1 MKLQRTVKVQANKLL
16 SIFNSKD
23 MSNKKS
29 GCSVSLP
36 LVTLILVILK
46 LTGVIDWSW
55 VWVTSPIWIPIA
67 LVLFILFVA
76 LGVVV
81 ILFAMGVDSDKIK
94 EGLNKL
100 KK

>member
-1 MKLQRTVKVQANKLL
+1 MT
-16 SIFNSKD
+16 D
-23 MSNKKS
+23 KKT

-36 LVTLILVILK
+36 MITLILVILK

-67 LVLFILFVA
+67 LVFFILAVA
-76 LGVVV
+76 LGVVL
-81 ILFAMGVDSDKIK
+81 ILFAMGVDRDKIK
-94 EGLNKL
+94 DGLNKL

>member
-1 MKLQRTVKVQANKLL
+1 MT
-16 SIFNSKD
+16 D
-23 MSNKKS
+23 KKT

-36 LVTLILVILK
+36 MITLILVILK
-46 LTGVIDWSW
+46 LTEVIDWSW

-76 LGVVV
+76 LGVVL
-81 ILFAMGVDSDKIK
+81 ILFAMGVDRDKIK
-94 EGLNKL
+94 DGLNKL

>member
-1 MKLQRTVKVQANKLL
+1 
-16 SIFNSKD
+16 

-36 LVTLILVILK
+36 FITLILVILK

-76 LGVVV
+76 LGVVL
-81 ILFAMGVDSDKIK
+81 ILFAIGVDRDKIK
-94 EGLNKL
+94 DGLNKL

>member
-1 MKLQRTVKVQANKLL
+1 MT
-16 SIFNSKD
+16 
-23 MSNKKS
+23 NKKS

-36 LVTLILVILK
+36 MITLILVILK

-67 LVLFILFVA
+67 LVFFILAVA
-76 LGVVV
+76 LGVVL
-81 ILFAMGVDSDKIK
+81 ILFAMGVDRDKIK
-94 EGLNKL
+94 DGLNKL

>member
-1 MKLQRTVKVQANKLL
+1 
-16 SIFNSKD
+16 
-23 MSNKKS
+23 MSDKKT

-36 LVTLILVILK
+36 FITLILVILK

-67 LVLFILFVA
+67 LLFFILAVA
-76 LGVVV
+76 LGVVL
-81 ILFAMGVDSDKIK
+81 ILFAMGVDRDKIK
-94 EGLNKL
+94 NGLNKL

>member
-1 MKLQRTVKVQANKLL
+1 
-16 SIFNSKD
+16 

-36 LVTLILVILK
+36 LITLILVILK

-55 VWVTSPIWIPIA
+55 VWITSPIWIPIA
-67 LVLFILFVA
+67 LVFFILTVA
-76 LGVVV
+76 LGVVL
-81 ILFAMGVDSDKIK
+81 ILFAAGVDRDKIK
-94 EGLNKL
+94 DGLNKL

>member
-1 MKLQRTVKVQANKLL
+1 MT
-16 SIFNSKD
+16 D
-23 MSNKKS
+23 KKT

-36 LVTLILVILK
+36 FITLILVTLK
-46 LTGVIDWSW
+46 LTGVINWSW
-55 VWVTSPIWIPIA
+55 LWVTSPIWIPIA

-81 ILFAMGVDSDKIK
+81 ILFAMGVDRDKIK
-94 EGLNKL
+94 DGLNKL

>member
-1 MKLQRTVKVQANKLL
+1 MT
-16 SIFNSKD
+16 D
-23 MSNKKS
+23 KKT

-36 LVTLILVILK
+36 MITLILVILK

-67 LVLFILFVA
+67 LVLFILAVA
-76 LGVVV
+76 LGVVL
-81 ILFAMGVDSDKIK
+81 ILFAMGVDSNRIK

>member
-1 MKLQRTVKVQANKLL
+1 
-16 SIFNSKD
+16 

-36 LVTLILVILK
+36 LITLILVILK

-55 VWVTSPIWIPIA
+55 VWITSPIWIPIA
-67 LVLFILFVA
+67 LVFFILAVA
-76 LGVVV
+76 LGVVL
-81 ILFAMGVDSDKIK
+81 ILFAAGVDRDKIK

>member
-1 MKLQRTVKVQANKLL
+1 MT
-16 SIFNSKD
+16 D
-23 MSNKKS
+23 KKS

-36 LVTLILVILK
+36 MITLILVILK

-81 ILFAMGVDSDKIK
+81 ILFAMGVDRDKIK
-94 EGLNKL
+94 DGLNKL

>member
-1 MKLQRTVKVQANKLL
+1 
-16 SIFNSKD
+16 

-29 GCSVSLP
+29 GFSVSLP
-36 LVTLILVILK
+36 LVTLILVSLK

-67 LVLFILFVA
+67 F
-76 LGVVV
+76 LGV
-81 ILFAMGVDSDKIK
+81 ILFIVLSAVALLFVVGVDTDRIK

>member
-1 MKLQRTVKVQANKLL
+1 
-16 SIFNSKD
+16 
-23 MSNKKS
+23 MSDKKT

-36 LVTLILVILK
+36 LITLILVILK

-67 LVLFILFVA
+67 LLFFILAVA
-76 LGVVV
+76 LGVVL
-81 ILFAMGVDSDKIK
+81 ILFAMGVDRDKIK
-94 EGLNKL
+94 NGLNKL

>member
-1 MKLQRTVKVQANKLL
+1 
-16 SIFNSKD
+16 

-46 LTGVIDWSW
+46 LTGVINWSW

-67 LVLFILFVA
+67 LVLFILFVELVA
-76 LGVVV
+76 VV
-81 ILFAMGVDSDKIK
+81 ILFAMGVDRDKIK

>member
-1 MKLQRTVKVQANKLL
+1 
-16 SIFNSKD
+16 
-23 MSNKKS
+23 MSNKKT

-46 LTGVIDWSW
+46 LTGVINWSW

-76 LGVVV
+76 LGVVL
-81 ILFAMGVDSDKIK
+81 ILFAMGVDRDKIK
-94 EGLNKL
+94 DGLNKL

>member
-1 MKLQRTVKVQANKLL
+1 
-16 SIFNSKD
+16 

-36 LVTLILVILK
+36 FITLILVILK
-46 LTGVIDWSW
+46 LTGVINWSW

-67 LVLFILFVA
+67 LVLFILAVA

-81 ILFAMGVDSDKIK
+81 ILFAMGVDRDKIK
-94 EGLNKL
+94 DGLNKL

>member
-1 MKLQRTVKVQANKLL
+1 MT
-16 SIFNSKD
+16 D
-23 MSNKKS
+23 KKS

-36 LVTLILVILK
+36 MITLILVILK
-46 LTGVIDWSW
+46 LTGVINWSW

-76 LGVVV
+76 LGVVL
-81 ILFAMGVDSDKIK
+81 ILFAMGVDRDKIK
-94 EGLNKL
+94 DGLNKL

>member
-1 MKLQRTVKVQANKLL
+1 
-16 SIFNSKD
+16 
-23 MSNKKS
+23 MSDKKT

-36 LVTLILVILK
+36 MITLILVILK

-81 ILFAMGVDSDKIK
+81 ILFAMGVDRDKIK
-94 EGLNKL
+94 DGLNKL

>member
-1 MKLQRTVKVQANKLL
+1 
-16 SIFNSKD
+16 

-36 LVTLILVILK
+36 LITLILVILK

-55 VWVTSPIWIPIA
+55 VWVASPIWIPIA
-67 LVLFILFVA
+67 LVFFILAVA
-76 LGVVV
+76 LGVVL
-81 ILFAMGVDSDKIK
+81 ILFAVGVDRDKIK

>member
-1 MKLQRTVKVQANKLL
+1 
-16 SIFNSKD
+16 

-36 LVTLILVILK
+36 FITLILVILK
-46 LTGVIDWSW
+46 LTGVINWSW

-81 ILFAMGVDSDKIK
+81 ILFAMGVDRDKIK
-94 EGLNKL
+94 DGLNKL

>member
-1 MKLQRTVKVQANKLL
+1 MT
-16 SIFNSKD
+16 D
-23 MSNKKS
+23 KKT

-36 LVTLILVILK
+36 MITLILVILK

-81 ILFAMGVDSDKIK
+81 ILFAMGVDRDKIK

>member
-1 MKLQRTVKVQANKLL
+1 
-16 SIFNSKD
+16 

-36 LVTLILVILK
+36 MITLILVILK

-81 ILFAMGVDSDKIK
+81 ILFAIGVDGDKIK
-94 EGLNKL
+94 DGLNKL

>member
-1 MKLQRTVKVQANKLL
+1 
-16 SIFNSKD
+16 

-36 LVTLILVILK
+36 FITLILVILK
-46 LTGVIDWSW
+46 LTGVINWSW

-67 LVLFILFVA
+67 LIFFILAVA
-76 LGVVV
+76 LGVVL
-81 ILFAMGVDSDKIK
+81 ILFAMGVDRDRIK

>member
-1 MKLQRTVKVQANKLL
+1 
-16 SIFNSKD
+16 

-36 LVTLILVILK
+36 FITLILVILK
-46 LTGVIDWSW
+46 LTGVINWSW

-67 LVLFILFVA
+67 LVFFILAVA
-76 LGVVV
+76 LGVVL
-81 ILFAMGVDSDKIK
+81 ILFAMGVDRDKIK
-94 EGLNKL
+94 DGLNKL

>member
-1 MKLQRTVKVQANKLL
+1 
-16 SIFNSKD
+16 
-23 MSNKKS
+23 MSDKKS

-36 LVTLILVILK
+36 FITLILVSLK

-67 LVLFILFVA
+67 LVFFILAVA
-76 LGVVV
+76 IGVVL
-81 ILFAMGVDSDKIK
+81 ILFAMGVDKDRIK

>member
-1 MKLQRTVKVQANKLL
+1 
-16 SIFNSKD
+16 

-36 LVTLILVILK
+36 FITIILVILK
-46 LTGVIDWSW
+46 LTGVINWSW
-55 VWVTSPIWIPIA
+55 VWITSPIWIPIA
-67 LVLFILFVA
+67 LVFFILAVA
-76 LGVVV
+76 LGVVL
-81 ILFAMGVDSDKIK
+81 ILFAAGVDRDKIK

>member
-1 MKLQRTVKVQANKLL
+1 
-16 SIFNSKD
+16 

-36 LVTLILVILK
+36 FITLILVILK

-55 VWVTSPIWIPIA
+55 VWITSPIWIPIA
-67 LVLFILFVA
+67 LVFFILAVA
-76 LGVVV
+76 LGVVL
-81 ILFAMGVDSDKIK
+81 ILFAAGVDRDKIK

>member
-1 MKLQRTVKVQANKLL
+1 
-16 SIFNSKD
+16 

-36 LVTLILVILK
+36 FITLILFILK

-67 LVLFILFVA
+67 LLFFILAVA
-76 LGVVV
+76 LSVVL
-81 ILFAMGVDSDKIK
+81 ILFAMGVDRDKIK
-94 EGLNKL
+94 NGLNKL

>member
-1 MKLQRTVKVQANKLL
+1 MT
-16 SIFNSKD
+16 D
-23 MSNKKS
+23 KKT

-36 LVTLILVILK
+36 MITLILVILK

-76 LGVVV
+76 LGVVL
-81 ILFAMGVDSDKIK
+81 ILFAMGVDRDKIK

>member
-1 MKLQRTVKVQANKLL
+1 
-16 SIFNSKD
+16 
-23 MSNKKS
+23 MSDKKT

-36 LVTLILVILK
+36 FITLILVILK

-67 LVLFILFVA
+67 LLFFILAVA
-76 LGVVV
+76 LSVVL
-81 ILFAMGVDSDKIK
+81 ILFAMGVDRDKIK
-94 EGLNKL
+94 NGLNKL

>member
-1 MKLQRTVKVQANKLL
+1 
-16 SIFNSKD
+16 

-36 LVTLILVILK
+36 IVALVLIILK

-81 ILFAMGVDSDKIK
+81 ILFAMGVDRDKIK
-94 EGLNKL
+94 DGLNKL